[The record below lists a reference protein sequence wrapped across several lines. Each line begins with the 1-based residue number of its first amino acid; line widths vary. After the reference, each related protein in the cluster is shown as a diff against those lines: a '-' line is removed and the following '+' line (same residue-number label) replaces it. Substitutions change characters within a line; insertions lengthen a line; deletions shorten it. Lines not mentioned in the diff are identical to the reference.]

1 MAEPARGPGAED
13 LRLHDSALA
22 LAAAASAVLL
32 PGAHRAQAAEE
43 KGAPIDLVTRFDRAA
58 EEVIVAGIRARH
70 PGHRILAEE
79 SGALDAAGGAGDG
92 AAPRWIVDPLDGT
105 TNFSHGLPFFSIS
118 IACEVEGTLRA
129 AVVCAPALGWTFSAV
144 RGGGA
149 FRNGE
154 PVVVSRTA
162 ALERALLAT
171 GFPYDRRTSEDN
183 NLAQFAALER
193 RVQGVRRAGSAALDL
208 AMVACGWFDGYWE
221 KKLKA
226 WDVAAGILLVQEAGG
241 RVSDY
246 GGGPVDLQRCEVLA
260 TNGPL
265 HGLLMEALAQVP
277 QGA

>member
-1 MAEPARGPGAED
+1 MRVRSRGGDSACRPADGERGVPEPWPRGLAEPGRRSGG
-13 LRLHDSALA
+13 R
-22 LAAAASAVLL
+22 
-32 PGAHRAQAAEE
+32 
-43 KGAPIDLVTRFDRAA
+43 RAA
-58 EEVIVAGIRARH
+58 H
-70 PGHRILAEE
+70 
-79 SGALDAAGGAGDG
+79 GALDGDG

-105 TNFSHGLPFFSIS
+105 TNFSHGLPFFSVS

-154 PVVVSRTA
+154 PVAVSRTA

-226 WDVAAGILLVQEAGG
+226 WDVAAGILLVQEAEG

-265 HGLLMEALAQVP
+265 HGPLMEALAEVP
-277 QGA
+277 RGAQLR